1 MPGSFSTHF
10 STHFDIAVY
19 DFQTATTNVCNYVEG
34 KMQNRRTKKQAEI
47 KLKKFDSRRVHHKKE
62 LSRLAGLF
70 LVLLKSSAAR
80 LGFFVFPP

>member
-1 MPGSFSTHF
+1 MRAGHLLPGSFSTHF

-47 KLKKFDSRRVHHKKE
+47 KLKKFDSRRVHQIVQIRTH
-62 LSRLAGLF
+62 SF
-70 LVLLKSSAAR
+70 S
-80 LGFFVFPP
+80 